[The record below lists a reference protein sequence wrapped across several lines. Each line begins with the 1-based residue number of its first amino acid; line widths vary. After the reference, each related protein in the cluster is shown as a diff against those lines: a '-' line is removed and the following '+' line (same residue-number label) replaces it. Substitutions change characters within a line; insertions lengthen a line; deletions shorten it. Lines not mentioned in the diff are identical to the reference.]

1 MMSHMTTPQHVD
13 SANTP
18 ISVAYLIAG
27 AGGMYCGSCMR
38 DNRVVAKLKS
48 LGYDVTLIPLY
59 TPIRTD
65 ETDVSEHH
73 VHYGGINVFLQQK
86 SAIFRHTPW
95 FMDRL
100 LDAPS
105 LLRGVGRLAAKTRA
119 EDVGA
124 LTVSVLEGSHGAQR
138 KELKKLIAHLKKMSP
153 TLVHLP
159 NLMFVGMANELKKAL
174 GVPVICSLAGEDVFM
189 DALPENHRDRC
200 FSLVREG
207 AGYIDGYISPTSY
220 YAQHA
225 ATHFGIPTERIHQ
238 TVMGIAVDD
247 FPQAQPID
255 APFTVGYL
263 ARICPEKGLANL
275 AEAFALLCQSRP
287 NSRLRI
293 AGYLGGADQPY
304 WNEIESF
311 LHKKKLTSQVDFL
324 GEVDRA
330 GKLSMLQ
337 SLHVLST
344 PTTYAEAKGFYI
356 LEALACGVPV
366 IQPRHGAFPE
376 ILTATGG
383 GLLYRPGDT
392 QALATALIE
401 LHDNPAKRKAMGDAG
416 REAVANSYTDDLMA
430 TQTWSIYASIVKQAR
445 GA

>member
-1 MMSHMTTPQHVD
+1 MSRMTIGQDVEE
-13 SANTP
+13 ANKRMK
-18 ISVAYLIAG
+18 VAYLIAG

-48 LGYDVTLIPLY
+48 FGHDIVLLPLY

-65 ETDVSEHH
+65 ESDVSEGH

-86 SAIFRHTPW
+86 SAFFRHTPW
-95 FMDRL
+95 FIDRL
-100 LDAPS
+100 FDTRR

-124 LTVSVLEGSHGAQR
+124 LTVSILEGNHGAQR
-138 KELKKLIAHLKKMSP
+138 KELDKLIAHLKEMSP

-159 NLMFVGMANELKKAL
+159 NLMFIGIAGEIKKAL
-174 GVPVICSLAGEDVFM
+174 GVPVVCSLAGEDVFM
-189 DALPENHRDRC
+189 DALPEEHRHRC
-200 FSLVREG
+200 FSLVREN
-207 AGYIDGYISPTSY
+207 AGMVDGYISPTNY

-225 ATHFGIPTERIHQ
+225 ATHFNLPTERIH
-238 TVMGIAVDD
+238 TAVMGIAVDD
-247 FPQAQPID
+247 FPQTQPD
-255 APFTVGYL
+255 DTPFIIGYL

-275 AEAFALLCQSRP
+275 TEAFSIVCQTRP
-287 NSRLRI
+287 NCRLRI

-304 WNEIESF
+304 W
-311 LHKKKLTSQVDFL
+311 KKIDTCLRNKGLSDRVDLL

-330 GKLSMLQ
+330 GKLSMLR

-344 PTTYAEAKGFYI
+344 PTTYAEAKGLYI

-366 IQPRHGAFPE
+366 VQPRHGAFPE
-376 ILTATGG
+376 IIEATGG
-383 GLLYRPGDT
+383 GILYEPGDT
-392 QALATALIE
+392 EALAAELIE
-401 LHDNPAKRKAMGDAG
+401 LHDEPVKRKAIGDAG
-416 REAVANSYTDDLMA
+416 RIAVAKLFNDDLMA
-430 TQTWSIYASIVKQAR
+430 TQTWSIYEEIVKRAY

>member
-1 MMSHMTTPQHVD
+1 MS
-13 SANTP
+13 
-18 ISVAYLIAG
+18 IAYLIAG

-95 FMDRL
+95 FMDKL
-100 LDAPS
+100 LDAPR
-105 LLRGVGRLAAKTRA
+105 LLRGVGKLAAKTRA

-124 LTVSVLEGSHGAQR
+124 LTVSVLEGNHGAQR
-138 KELKKLIAHLKKMSP
+138 KELKKLIAYLKKMSP
-153 TLVHLP
+153 SLIHLP
-159 NLMFVGMANELKKAL
+159 NLMFVGMANDLKKSL
-174 GVPVICSLAGEDVFM
+174 GVPVICSLSGEDVFM
-189 DALPENHRDRC
+189 DALPEKFRDRC
-200 FSLVREG
+200 FKLVREG
-207 AGYIDGYISPTSY
+207 ARHIDGYISPTNY
-220 YAQHA
+220 YAQHS
-225 ATHFGIPTERIHQ
+225 ATHFGIPPERIHQ
-238 TVMGIAVDD
+238 AVMGIAVQD
-247 FPQAQPID
+247 FPPAKPAD

-275 AEAFALLCQSRP
+275 AEAFAILCQSRP

-293 AGYLGGADQPY
+293 AGYLGEADTPY
-304 WNEIESF
+304 WQKVESF
-311 LHKKKLTSQVDFL
+311 LRDKGLSSQVDFV

-330 GKLSMLQ
+330 GKLAMLQ

-366 IQPRHGAFPE
+366 VQPQHGAFPE
-376 ILTATGG
+376 LITATQG
-383 GLLYRPGDT
+383 GLLYEPGDA

-401 LHDNPAKRKAMGDAG
+401 LHDNPAKRRTMGDAG
-416 REAVANSYTDDLMA
+416 REAVATSFTDDLMA
-430 TQTWSIYASIVKQAR
+430 TQTWAIYEAIVKQAR